1 MAEELDGNFASF
13 EARWTKELSGALGA
27 LGTEQAFRDVFGR
40 LVSIQA
46 WRSEVLEES
55 LSDGALQFALEG
67 QNDLLVSY
75 ILARG
80 GQWRSSLQ
88 AQRAALENYLCAI
101 YFKDHPVELE
111 LWSLG
116 KYRPSFTDLLS
127 YIKSLPVN
135 IGRDAR
141 SFGYDIIKR
150 EYAVLSKAVHGS
162 AVAFRMATDGGP
174 EFFSVDLVKMRQWQ
188 ARLRQVIRGLNLLLL
203 AIYADDL
210 SASRKRGL
218 RKAMTYAFKKGDKA
232 WVKTTYKVTL
242 PFK

>member
-1 MAEELDGNFASF
+1 LADELGANFTTF
-13 EARWTKELSGALGA
+13 ETRWTKELTDALGA
-27 LGTEQAFRDVFGR
+27 LGNEQVFKDAFGR
-40 LVSIQA
+40 LVSLQA
-46 WRSEVLEES
+46 WRSELLEEKLAGGS
-55 LSDGALQFALEG
+55 LQFALEG

-101 YFKDHPVELE
+101 YFKDHPIELE

-116 KYRPSFTDLLS
+116 KYKPSFSDLLA
-127 YIKSLPVN
+127 YIKALPTN
-135 IGRDAR
+135 IGKDVRT
-141 SFGYDIIKR
+141 FGYDIIKS

-162 AVAFRMATDGGP
+162 AVAFRMATDQGP
-174 EFFSVDLVKMRQWQ
+174 EFFSVDVVKMRQWH

-210 SASRKRGL
+210 AASRKRGL
-218 RKAMTYAFKKGDKA
+218 RKGMTYALKKGDKA
-232 WVKTTYKVTL
+232 WVKTAYQVTL